1 MKTILKSKWGS
12 KIFKKFLFLSI
23 DMGLLHPDL
32 DKDFLEIR
40 MICAQNTM
48 TTIENMYYVFK
59 ATQYIINNNIPGD
72 FVECGVWKGGNLM
85 LVAMTLMKMNNTER
99 KIYLYDTF
107 EGMSEPTDKD
117 VDFKNEGAD
126 STWGKNQKDD
136 HNDWCYSSLD
146 EVKQNLY
153 STGYPKDKLVFV
165 KGKVEDTIPG
175 TIPDVIALLR
185 LDTDW
190 FESTYHDLVYLYPL
204 LSTKGFLIIDDYGH
218 WQGARE
224 AVDRYF
230 EENQVKMFLSRLDYS
245 ARAGIKIKS

>member
-1 MKTILKSKWGS
+1 MIKSIAESILKSNLGNR
-12 KIFKKFLFLSI
+12 IFRKFLYLSS
-23 DMGLLHPDL
+23 DMWQLHPDL
-32 DKDFLEIR
+32 DVDFRKIR
-40 MICAQNTM
+40 AAVAPNTM
-48 TTIENMYYVFK
+48 TTIENMYYVYK

-117 VDFKNEGAD
+117 IDFKKEGAD
-126 STWGKNQKDD
+126 SIWEKNQKSD
-136 HNDWCYSSLD
+136 HNEWCYSSLD

-153 STGYPKDKLVFV
+153 STGYPKDKLIFV

-175 TIPDVIALLR
+175 TIPDIIALLR

-190 FESTYHDLVYLYPL
+190 FESTYHD
-204 LSTKGFLIIDDYGH
+204 
-218 WQGARE
+218 
-224 AVDRYF
+224 
-230 EENQVKMFLSRLDYS
+230 
-245 ARAGIKIKS
+245 